1 MLSLKT
7 PNINK
12 NCSDFSKK
20 SSVGLGIAPGDGGG
34 PWQFATGFGCFG
46 LVPQTGPVQERN
58 MLA

>member
-20 SSVGLGIAPGDGGG
+20 SSVGLGIAPGDRGG
-34 PWQFATGFGCFG
+34 PWQFAAGFACCGP
-46 LVPQTGPVQERN
+46 VPQMGPAREGN
-58 MLA
+58 IC